1 MLENPVLNHDSLIRR
16 VAHVTSSALH
26 DGALRPIHTS
36 TRTVHERGF
45 PLVVHVVSSLND
57 KTAARPFDPVFPV
70 TLGDEYFPHHY
81 IEHELQFR

>member
-1 MLENPVLNHDSLIRR
+1 MLELACDMFYHDVLAHDYAL
-16 VAHVTSSALH
+16 SAY
-26 DGALRPIHTS
+26 
-36 TRTVHERGF
+36 
-45 PLVVHVVSSLND
+45 D